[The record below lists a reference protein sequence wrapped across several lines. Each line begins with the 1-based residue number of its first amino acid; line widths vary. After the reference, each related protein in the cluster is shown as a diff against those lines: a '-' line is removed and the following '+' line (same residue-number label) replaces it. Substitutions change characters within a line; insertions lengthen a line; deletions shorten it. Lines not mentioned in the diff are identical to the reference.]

1 MIAKNN
7 AKQIM
12 YSSLKKIEVIKLF
25 LKKFLS
31 VERYSFRRKEKKIVF
46 KESKNTTVFWTNLGP
61 RFVPANK
68 NLPFMDIITSTE
80 SCSVDMEYNHK
91 VNEAETTRQNVSNT
105 LQKNLNLKIR
115 SNQTEDEEGH

>member
-12 YSSLKKIEVIKLF
+12 YYSLKKIEVIKLF
-25 LKKFLS
+25 LKKILS

-61 RFVPANK
+61 KFVPANK

-91 VNEAETTRQNVSNT
+91 VNEAETIRQNVSNT

>member
-68 NLPFMDIITSTE
+68 TCPLWT
-80 SCSVDMEYNHK
+80 
-91 VNEAETTRQNVSNT
+91 
-105 LQKNLNLKIR
+105 
-115 SNQTEDEEGH
+115 